1 MDWALTIILGLLGS
15 GGFFSFLIFLMN
27 RHDSKK
33 KTSFTEEEK
42 KTILEG
48 VKHIY
53 GFDKRLGKVEQ
64 STDRLQLLN
73 LIQNDPNNKDAIITL
88 GEHYFQVLHGN
99 MYMTSLFTDW
109 AKSQGIDDQVIYE
122 IIKK

>member
-1 MDWALTIILGLLGS
+1 MDWALTITLGILGS

-109 AKSQGIDDQVIYE
+109 AKSQGIDDQVIHE

>member
-1 MDWALTIILGLLGS
+1 MDWALTITLGILGS
-15 GGFFSFLIFLMN
+15 GGFFSFLTYLMD
-27 RHDSKK
+27 RHTSKK
-33 KTSFTEEEK
+33 KSSFTEEEK
-42 KTILEG
+42 KSILDG
-48 VKHIY
+48 MRHISVV
-53 GFDKRLGKVEQ
+53 DERLWKLEQ

-109 AKSQGIDDQVIYE
+109 AKSQGIDDQVIHE

>member
-1 MDWALTIILGLLGS
+1 MDWALTITLGVLGS
-15 GGFFSFLIFLMN
+15 SGFFSFLVFLMN
-27 RHDSKK
+27 RHDNKK

-42 KTILEG
+42 NTILEG
-48 VKHIY
+48 VKHISA
-53 GFDKRLGKVEQ
+53 FDERLRKVEQ

-99 MYMTSLFTDW
+99 MYMTSLFADW
-109 AKSQGIDDQVIYE
+109 AKSQGIDEQVIYE